1 MNGPGGRWPR
11 NRFWGTHALLVASA
25 SLPIKYWLEANATSP
40 PCEGACVLQNTAG
53 HDSKS
58 LLFKPAMAAPELQ
71 QTLGKVAGFTG
82 TALHTGEKVTL
93 KLHPAPVDHGIKFRR
108 KDLQDEPTIDAKIEN
123 LKTVERAT
131 TIGEGSVR
139 VHTVEHVLAALSAM
153 GVDNAIVEMDANE
166 PPIGDGSAQAYVD
179 LIRKA
184 GVVPQ
189 EEPRKFFDARDTLH
203 VESKTGALLVLLP
216 DNTFRISCTQAGPNN
231 RFTQFFSIEVTPAA
245 FERDIAPART
255 FVYYEDV
262 KPLMDKNLIK
272 GGSLEN
278 AIVVRGEAVLSKEPL
293 RFPDEFVRHKILD
306 IIGDLS
312 LVGRRIRGH
321 VIAVKPGHASNAD
334 LSRLI
339 AREQARRSAL
349 AVSRPIPTGDG
360 GLDTDQVM
368 QILPHRFP
376 FLMVDRIISFDA
388 DTKCVGV
395 KTVTIN
401 EPFFQGHFPGHPVM
415 PGVLQVEAMAQV
427 ASILLFKLA
436 KTSSRI
442 GYFMSADEV
451 KFRKPVLPGDTI
463 FIHAELIKSRGER
476 LAKAKCHCVVND
488 AIVSEGELMFTFLD
502 K

>member
-1 MNGPGGRWPR
+1 MPL
-11 NRFWGTHALLVASA
+11 T
-25 SLPIKYWLEANATSP
+25 
-40 PCEGACVLQNTAG
+40 
-53 HDSKS
+53 
-58 LLFKPAMAAPELQ
+58 PELQ
-71 QTLGKVAGFTG
+71 HTVGKTASLSG
-82 TALHTGEKVTL
+82 TSLHTGERVTL
-93 KLHPAPVDHGIKFRR
+93 KVHPAPADHGIKFRR

-123 LKTVERAT
+123 LKMVERAT
-131 TIGEGSVR
+131 TIGEGPIR
-139 VHTVEHVLAALSAM
+139 VHTVEHVLAALWAM

-184 GVVPQ
+184 GVTAQ
-189 EEPRKFFDARDTLH
+189 EEPRRFFAVRDTMH

-216 DNTFRISCTQAGPNN
+216 DDKFRISCTQAGPNN
-231 RFTQFFSIEVTPAA
+231 RFAQFLSVEVTPAV
-245 FERDIAPART
+245 FEREIAPART
-255 FVYYEDV
+255 FVFYEDV

-306 IIGDLS
+306 IIGDLA

-321 VIAVKPGHASNAD
+321 VVAVKPGHAANAD
-334 LSRLI
+334 LARLI
-339 AREQARRSAL
+339 TREQTRRSAV
-349 AVSRPIPTGDG
+349 AAPRTIPSGDG

-368 QILPHRFP
+368 EILPHRFP
-376 FLMVDRIISFDA
+376 FLMVDRIISFETE
-388 DTKCVGV
+388 TKCVGV

-436 KTSSRI
+436 KTTSRI

-463 FIHAELIKSRGER
+463 FIHAELTKSRGER

-488 AIVSEGELMFTFLD
+488 AIVSEAELMFTFLD

>member
-1 MNGPGGRWPR
+1 MPSTPEFQHTVGK
-11 NRFWGTHALLVASA
+11 TASF
-25 SLPIKYWLEANATSP
+25 S
-40 PCEGACVLQNTAG
+40 
-53 HDSKS
+53 
-58 LLFKPAMAAPELQ
+58 
-71 QTLGKVAGFTG
+71 G

-93 KLHPAPVDHGIKFRR
+93 KLQPAPVDHGIKFKR
-108 KDLQDEPTIDAKIEN
+108 KDLQDEPTIDARIEN
-123 LKTVERAT
+123 LKQVERAT
-131 TIGEGSVR
+131 TIGEGPVR
-139 VHTVEHVLAALSAM
+139 VHTVEHVLAALWAM

-184 GVVPQ
+184 GVTAQ
-189 EEPRKFFDARDTLH
+189 EEPRDFFH
-203 VESKTGALLVLLP
+203 VRETMHVGSKTGALLILLP
-216 DNTFRISCTQAGPNN
+216 DEKFRISCTQAGPNN
-231 RFTQFFSIEVTPAA
+231 QFAQFLSVEVTPAV
-245 FERDIAPART
+245 FEREIAPART

-293 RFPDEFVRHKILD
+293 RFADEFVRHKILD
-306 IIGDLS
+306 IIGDLA

-321 VIAVKPGHASNAD
+321 VVAVKPSHATNAQ
-334 LSRLI
+334 LARSI
-339 AREQARRSAL
+339 TREQTRRSAV
-349 AVSRPIPTGDG
+349 AAPRTIPSGDG

-376 FLMVDRIISFDA
+376 FLMVDRIISFETE
-388 DTKCVGV
+388 TKCVGV

-427 ASILLFKLA
+427 ACILLFRLS
-436 KTSSRI
+436 KTSGRL
-442 GYFMSADEV
+442 GYFMSADQV
-451 KFRKPVLPGDTI
+451 KFRKPVLPGDTL
-463 FIHAELIKSRGER
+463 FIHAELTKARGNR
-476 LAKAKCHCVVND
+476 LARANCHCVVND
-488 AIVSEGELMFTFLD
+488 SVVSEGELMFAFLD

>member
-1 MNGPGGRWPR
+1 MAPTFEFQQTVGK
-11 NRFWGTHALLVASA
+11 TA
-25 SLPIKYWLEANATSP
+25 SLSGTS
-40 PCEGACVLQNTAG
+40 
-53 HDSKS
+53 
-58 LLFKPAMAAPELQ
+58 
-71 QTLGKVAGFTG
+71 
-82 TALHTGEKVTL
+82 LHTGEKVSL
-93 KLHPAPVDHGIKFRR
+93 KLLPAPVDHGIKFKR
-108 KDLQDEPTIDAKIEN
+108 KDLQDEPTIDARIDN

-131 TIGEGSVR
+131 TIGEGAMR

-153 GVDNAIVEMDANE
+153 GVDNAMVEMDANE
-166 PPIGDGSAQAYVD
+166 PPIGDGSAQPYVD
-179 LIRKA
+179 LIKRA
-184 GVVPQ
+184 GVTVQ
-189 EEPRKFFDARDTLH
+189 EEPRKFFDVREPMH
-203 VESKTGALLVLLP
+203 VEAKTGALLVVLP
-216 DNTFRISCTQAGPNN
+216 DDKFRISCTQAGPNN
-231 RFTQFFSIEVTPAA
+231 KFTQFLSLEVTPAL
-245 FERDIAPART
+245 FEREIAPART

-278 AIVVRGEAVLSKEPL
+278 AIVVRGDAVLSKEPL
-293 RFPDEFVRHKILD
+293 RFADEFVRHKILD
-306 IIGDLS
+306 IIGDLA

-321 VIAVKPGHASNAD
+321 IVAVKPGHASTAD
-334 LSRLI
+334 LARSI
-339 AREQARRSAL
+339 VREQTRRSAL
-349 AVSRPIPTGDG
+349 AAPRTIPSGDG
-360 GLDTDQVM
+360 GLDADQVM

-376 FLMVDRIISFDA
+376 FLMVDRILSFETE
-388 DTKCVGV
+388 TKCVGV

-436 KTSSRI
+436 KTTSRI

-463 FIHAELIKSRGER
+463 FIHAELTKSRGER

-488 AIVSEGELMFTFLD
+488 AIVSEAELMFTFLD